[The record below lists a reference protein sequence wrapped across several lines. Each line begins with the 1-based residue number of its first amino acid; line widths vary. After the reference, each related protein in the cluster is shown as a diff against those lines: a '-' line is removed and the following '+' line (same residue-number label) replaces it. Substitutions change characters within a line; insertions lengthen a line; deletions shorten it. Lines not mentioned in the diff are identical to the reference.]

1 MTKTAVTQHG
11 HHMSVKCVETIG
23 TISGRARVQ
32 TTFVSMK
39 RNAAY
44 RCDRRCS
51 PTMVVDNLVVDVV
64 GK

>member
-1 MTKTAVTQHG
+1 
-11 HHMSVKCVETIG
+11 MSVKCVETIG